1 MHLSEIHHWCHVLL
15 IHHWRHLLMSC
26 IDDVKTTNKQAKSQ
40 QLASMTILNVN
51 YYLINPKLFFQPRT
65 LAHLMILMLLLL
77 MRFFQPRTSSW
88 CQLQNCRGS
97 TGCLTAPP
105 KDSRCDLSD
114 ERSLSNK
121 TSVHSL
127 CVNRVLRGFVESIE
141 IKSCFQITNQNLM
154 VQKLTLTVDPPDWR
168 PLLRRRRP
176 VTRHRLPHQQGQ
188 PSSPS

>member
-1 MHLSEIHHWCHVLL
+1 
-15 IHHWRHLLMSC
+15 MSC

-51 YYLINPKLFFQPRT
+51 YLINRKQFFQPRT

-88 CQLQNCRGS
+88 CQPQNCRGS

-141 IKSCFQITNQNLM
+141 IKSWTPNHKAKFDGSKIDENSRSSW
-154 VQKLTLTVDPPDWR
+154 LTAVASSAETCDSAS
-168 PLLRRRRP
+168 
-176 VTRHRLPHQQGQ
+176 
-188 PSSPS
+188 SSPSAVAAFFDFLAFWDPSTGVDGRFVWRPANE

>member
-1 MHLSEIHHWCHVLL
+1 MHLSEIHHWCHLLL

-97 TGCLTAPP
+97 TGCLTAPQ
-105 KDSRCDLSD
+105 KTVVVTCQTSVRSATKRAFTHSASIESC
-114 ERSLSNK
+114 EASLSQLKLNHVFK
-121 TSVHSL
+121 SQ
-127 CVNRVLRGFVESIE
+127 
-141 IKSCFQITNQNLM
+141 IKIWWFKNWL
-154 VQKLTLTVDPPDWR
+154 
-168 PLLRRRRP
+168 
-176 VTRHRLPHQQGQ
+176 
-188 PSSPS
+188 

>member
-1 MHLSEIHHWCHVLL
+1 MHLSQIHHIDVMMYWCHVLIHHWCHV
-15 IHHWRHLLMSC
+15 LMSC

-51 YYLINPKLFFQPRT
+51 YLINPKLFVQPRT
-65 LAHLMILMLLLL
+65 LTSLILMLLLL

-114 ERSLSNK
+114 ERSLSKK

-127 CVNRVLRGFVESIE
+127 CVNRALRGFVESIE
-141 IKSCFQITNQNLM
+141 IKSCFQITNQNLIRF
-154 VQKLTLTVDPPDWR
+154 KNWL
-168 PLLRRRRP
+168 
-176 VTRHRLPHQQGQ
+176 
-188 PSSPS
+188 